1 MPELSTAATNMV
13 KRTKPPKISI
23 ETIDFKSPISAK
35 AKQSWKYPGGKI
47 VRAPDTSLGGTP
59 YFDHDRGDGV
69 KDLARR
75 KQESNFFI
83 TIDLRHLLMH
93 MLEEMVD
100 IRSKWQGLHTRRQ
113 RANLASKMAR
123 RAITA
128 NWRDSFVPE
137 KRVE

>member
-1 MPELSTAATNMV
+1 MPKLSTAATNMV
-13 KRTKPPKISI
+13 KRTKPQPNISI

-83 TIDLRHLLMH
+83 TSTRTRH
-93 MLEEMVD
+93 
-100 IRSKWQGLHTRRQ
+100 RQ
-113 RANLASKMAR
+113 PPTTSMR
-123 RAITA
+123 
-128 NWRDSFVPE
+128 P
-137 KRVE
+137 

>member
-1 MPELSTAATNMV
+1 MV
-13 KRTKPPKISI
+13 KRTKPQPNISI

-47 VRAPDTSLGGTP
+47 VRAPDTSLGGTSG
-59 YFDHDRGDGV
+59 YYDHDRGDGV
-69 KDLARR
+69 KNLARR

-100 IRSKWQGLHTRRQ
+100 IRSKW
-113 RANLASKMAR
+113 
-123 RAITA
+123 
-128 NWRDSFVPE
+128 
-137 KRVE
+137 